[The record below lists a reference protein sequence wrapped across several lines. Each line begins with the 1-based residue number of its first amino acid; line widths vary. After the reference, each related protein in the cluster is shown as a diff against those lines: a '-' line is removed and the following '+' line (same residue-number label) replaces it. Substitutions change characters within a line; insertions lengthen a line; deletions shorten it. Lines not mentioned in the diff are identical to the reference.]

1 MEQAKRAFK
10 RSLALDPVNAETY
23 LFLTSISLM
32 ERNPAQAQ
40 AWIEAYKRG
49 PKGVTEEEFLEKN
62 RHNPQINALEMQV
75 QKIISSVG
83 K

>member
-10 RSLALDPVNAETY
+10 RSLVLDPVNAETY

-40 AWIEAYKRG
+40 AWIDAYKRG

-75 QKIISSVG
+75 QKITSSVR